1 MADEDEDLSHLR
13 APSPADADDPEEQ
26 TLDYGAAFAK
36 IANSSDGTL
45 SLPKRGEKDFESH
58 STSLQ
63 LSKLDASRLAMHN
76 VLSWQRTHTQKN
88 HIPAMYDSA
97 SNMAYVNKPK
107 TSMFLTMGRSK
118 GGKEW
123 LLPEEALFLIERG
136 SVDCRWPVKEGELGE
151 EEDVGKMEVGAP
163 MSLQGAY
170 AAFLGYE
177 EGVGGKLTMEMYTV
191 YSGLK
196 RSGYVVFRHGSW
208 DDDRAELQPL
218 VPKAQEQDKSKGGY
232 WTRFFAEV
240 WRRISQPSYAVPQQN
255 MAYGPLVRPGL
266 YRSYADIYRLLSL
279 IPSHDRAAPPTFT
292 LPPNPD
298 NPFRIHFDV
307 WKTSGSQ
314 RFRKSNRPPPDFRI
328 CVINAR
334 ESSIPTAA
342 QLNDLLA
349 TVPDDG
355 PKAGAQIMQ
364 KLKQGERNVL
374 LAVVDNGIPSY
385 IRVADVDFSKEK
397 VYERSTRGGKGKGGR
412 GGRGGRGRGRGR

>member
-13 APSPADADDPEEQ
+13 NPNPDPAADEDPEEE

-36 IANSSDGTL
+36 IANSDHAL
-45 SLPKRGEKDFESH
+45 HLPKRGEKDFESH
-58 STSLQ
+58 ETNLQ

-88 HIPAMYDSA
+88 HIPAMYDPET
-97 SNMAYVNKPK
+97 NMAYVNKPK

-136 SVDCRWPVKEGELGE
+136 SVDCRWPAKDE
-151 EEDVGKMEVGAP
+151 ENGGKMLEGAP
-163 MSLQGAY
+163 MSLQAAY

-177 EGVGGKLTMEMYTV
+177 AGVGGKLTMEMYTV

-208 DDDRAELQPL
+208 DDERAPVQSLT
-218 VPKAQEQDKSKGGY
+218 PKSPNQNTKKTGY
-232 WTRFFAEV
+232 WTSFWSEV
-240 WRRISQPSYAVPQQN
+240 WRRISQPSHIISQENPAYA
-255 MAYGPLVRPGL
+255 PLFRPGL
-266 YRSYADIYRLLSL
+266 YRSYADIYRALAL
-279 IPSHDRAAPPTFT
+279 IPSYDRSQPPTFT
-292 LPPNPD
+292 LPPNPN

-314 RFRKSNRPPPDFRI
+314 RFRKSARPPPDFRI

-334 ESSIPTAA
+334 ETNIPTAA
-342 QLNDLLA
+342 ELNDLLA
-349 TVPDDG
+349 TVPDDA
-355 PKAGAQIMQ
+355 PKENATIMN
-364 KLKQGERNVL
+364 KLKHGERNVL

-385 IRVADVDFSKEK
+385 IRVADVNFSREK
-397 VYERSTRGGKGKGGR
+397 VYERTAPRGGKGGR
-412 GGRGGRGRGRGR
+412 GGRGGRGRGRGRGR

>member
-1 MADEDEDLSHLR
+1 M
-13 APSPADADDPEEQ
+13 
-26 TLDYGAAFAK
+26 
-36 IANSSDGTL
+36 
-45 SLPKRGEKDFESH
+45 
-58 STSLQ
+58 
-63 LSKLDASRLAMHN
+63 SKLDASRLAMHN

-88 HIPAMYDSA
+88 HIPAMYDPA
-97 SNMAYVNKPK
+97 TNMAYVNKPR
-107 TSMFLTMGRSK
+107 TSMFLTMGRSR

-136 SVDCRWPVKEGELGE
+136 SVDCRWPVKGE
-151 EEDVGKMEVGAP
+151 EGGGKMLEGAP

-177 EGVGGKLTMEMYTV
+177 AGVGGKLTMEMYTV

-208 DDDRAELQPL
+208 DGERADIQSLTAKP
-218 VPKAQEQDKSKGGY
+218 QDQLAKKNGY
-232 WTRFFAEV
+232 WTSFWSEI
-240 WRRISQPSYAVPQQN
+240 WHRISQPAYTISPESL
-255 MAYGPLVRPGL
+255 AYGPLVRPGL
-266 YRSYADIYRLLSL
+266 YRSYADIYRALSL
-279 IPSHDRAAPPTFT
+279 IPSHDRTAPPTFA
-292 LPPNPD
+292 LPPDSN

-334 ESSIPTAA
+334 ETNVPTAA

-355 PKAGAQIMQ
+355 PKPNAAITN
-364 KLKQGERNVL
+364 KLKYGERNIL

-385 IRVADVDFSKEK
+385 IRVADVDFSREK
-397 VYERSTRGGKGKGGR
+397 VYERPTTRGGKGGR
-412 GGRGGRGRGRGR
+412 GGRGGRGRGRGRGK